1 MSDITGIT
9 NSDGLGTPVVT
20 DMGTTASTAVVNTA
34 PADLSQLI
42 LAIVIP
48 CLLILGVGVWL
59 SIRQQRMS
67 RQRYQQE
74 LVVLQQQYEDHFEQ
88 LRQQD
93 QLLHQQ
99 ALDQQTLRLEQA
111 QQLAQQ
117 QQQSLQQE
125 KDRQQQLVEQAQQE
139 LKLLQQQVSESQQQI
154 LEKSE
159 QQVLWQSRADAS
171 QQQRDDIENRLQ
183 QSQQALEGAQ
193 SRINELELSLTT
205 LQETQQQQQQ
215 HHQEKLA
222 LLEDN
227 KAHLLKEFELLSQK
241 IFEQKTQQINDQGQ
255 QGLNNILQPFK
266 EQLQGLR
273 QRVDQVHSEDIKQ
286 RVSLQEQLGHLQ
298 ALNQQMSSEAQ
309 ALTNALRGDQKT
321 QGNWGELVL
330 ETVLEKSGLRE
341 GQEFQREQA
350 ERNDEGKLY
359 RPDVVI
365 HLPDGKHIIIDSKVS
380 LTAYAESV
388 GCNDPEQQKQL
399 LKNHVASVRQHIRSL
414 SDKAYQQLKGLNS
427 PDFVFL
433 FMPIEPAFMTA
444 FQLDEGL
451 FNEAFERRIVVVTPT
466 TLLATLKT
474 VASIWAIERRNKS
487 TEQLADKAGR
497 LYDKLVVVVDR
508 MQTLGK
514 QLTTV
519 SGTWDDAMKSLAT
532 GQGNIINQADQFRKL
547 GVRVKKELAKSLV
560 EEANAEDELH
570 SQADKTL
577 AANPAPVIKSI
588 AEKTAA
594 ISSEP
599 LSDEASEQSQES
611 LL

>member
-1 MSDITGIT
+1 MANPAT
-9 NSDGLGTPVVT
+9 NE
-20 DMGTTASTAVVNTA
+20 
-34 PADLSQLI
+34 LSLLI

-48 CLLILGVGVWL
+48 CLLVLAVGAWLGV
-59 SIRQQRMS
+59 RQQRLS

-74 LVVLQQQYEDHFEQ
+74 LALLQQQYEDHFQ
-88 LRQQD
+88 QVRQQD
-93 QLLHQQ
+93 QQLHAQALEQQ
-99 ALDQQTLRLEQA
+99 ALKLEQA
-111 QQLAQQ
+111 QQLSQQ
-117 QQQSLQQE
+117 QQLSLQQDNQRLE
-125 KDRQQQLVEQAQQE
+125 QVLDQAQLELKALQQQL
-139 LKLLQQQVSESQQQI
+139 SESQQQI

-159 QQVLWQSRADAS
+159 QQVLWQSRADAN
-171 QQQRDDIENRLQ
+171 QQQREDLNQRLQ
-183 QSQQALEGAQ
+183 QSQQQVEEYSG
-193 SRINELELSLTT
+193 RINELELALTT

-227 KAHLLKEFELLSQK
+227 KAQLLKEFELLSQK
-241 IFEQKTQQINDQGQ
+241 IFEQKTKQINDQGQ

-273 QRVDQVHSEDIKQ
+273 QRVDQVHSEDTKQ
-286 RVSLQEQLGHLQ
+286 RVSLQEQLSHLQ
-298 ALNQQMSSEAQ
+298 TLNQQMSSEAQ
-309 ALTNALRGDQKT
+309 ALTNALKGDQKT

-350 ERNDEGKLY
+350 ERNEDGKLY

-388 GCNDPEQQKQL
+388 GCNDPEQQQQL

-444 FQLDEGL
+444 FQMDEGL

-487 TEQLADKAGR
+487 TEKLADKAGK

-519 SGTWDDAMKSLAT
+519 SGTWDDAMKSLST
-532 GQGNIINQADQFRKL
+532 GQGNIITQADQFRKL

-560 EEANAEDELH
+560 EEANAEHELH
-570 SQADKTL
+570 AQPEQLTASEQTQVKSVGKSKTPAENQVTAVKTL
-577 AANPAPVIKSI
+577 NVEFDNDDVKKDGRKKDS
-588 AEKTAA
+588 AEKQQ
-594 ISSEP
+594 EMNK
-599 LSDEASEQSQES
+599 QSQES